1 MWAGVYGLSGDGV
14 SWQIGM
20 GDRVGGCRVPYAEG
34 RVFYDADSHLMETSD
49 WLVSYADPDLRDRLR
64 PLYLGGAGAMADEAV
79 RQADARRTARVG
91 LDETEGQLLTRKGWH
106 AYGAFDSA
114 ERSRA
119 LDLLGFDK
127 QLVFS
132 TFAPT
137 QFLGD
142 DLELLYGGT
151 RAHNR

>member
-1 MWAGVYGLSGDGV
+1 
-14 SWQIGM
+14 
-20 GDRVGGCRVPYAEG
+20 
-34 RVFYDADSHLMETSD
+34 
-49 WLVSYADPDLRDRLR
+49 
-64 PLYLGGAGAMADEAV
+64 MADEAV
-79 RQADARRTARVG
+79 RQADVRRVG
-91 LDETEGQLLTRKGWH
+91 GVGVEETEGQLLRRRGWH
-106 AYGAFDSA
+106 AYGAFDAA

-142 DLELLYGGT
+142 DLGLLYGGA
-151 RAHNR
+151 RAHNRAMAEFCADDDRLIAGGLVPLHDPTRASGPVDEALP

>member
-1 MWAGVYGLSGDGV
+1 
-14 SWQIGM
+14 
-20 GDRVGGCRVPYAEG
+20 
-34 RVFYDADSHLMETSD
+34 
-49 WLVSYADPDLRDRLR
+49 
-64 PLYLGGAGAMADEAV
+64 MADEAV
-79 RQADARRTARVG
+79 RQADARRVGGVG
-91 LDETEGQLLTRKGWH
+91 LEETEGQLLTRKGWH
-106 AYGAFDSA
+106 AYGAFDAS

-142 DLELLYGGT
+142 DAELLYGGPRAHHPAMPEVCAGDGRLLAVGLGPRPDPT
-151 RAHNR
+151 RA